1 MREGS
6 DMEQA
11 YLPGTIR
18 QRIQDLIKERK
29 LTQAQLAAE
38 IELSEAALSRFLSG
52 ATDKLGNDYITRIA
66 NYLDVSTD
74 FLHGISDFPE
84 RYNYDI
90 GELGLSHKAA
100 LALYTGAVN
109 TEVVNR
115 LLENARFHEITRMIG
130 QYFDET
136 EAAGFAGMNAMVA
149 AVSGF
154 VQSQTHTNHTGAEGA
169 VRQLEG
175 MTIPYQELDVQCIAG
190 ELLTLLREIK
200 AGIQAKTP
208 VSETLTKQAAQ
219 YIIAA
224 TEKNEANRPMTK
236 DELTAYLIEQSGK
249 ATSGVDPELGKPLMG
264 RLVNAVQDISALMQ
278 QSGLTNDPNEEADK

>member
-1 MREGS
+1 
-6 DMEQA
+6 MEQA

-74 FLHGISDFPE
+74 FLHGLSDFPE

-115 LLENARFHEITRMIG
+115 LLENARFHEITKKIG
-130 QYFDET
+130 
-136 EAAGFAGMNAMVA
+136 
-149 AVSGF
+149 
-154 VQSQTHTNHTGAEGA
+154 
-169 VRQLEG
+169 
-175 MTIPYQELDVQCIAG
+175 
-190 ELLTLLREIK
+190 
-200 AGIQAKTP
+200 
-208 VSETLTKQAAQ
+208 
-219 YIIAA
+219 
-224 TEKNEANRPMTK
+224 
-236 DELTAYLIEQSGK
+236 
-249 ATSGVDPELGKPLMG
+249 
-264 RLVNAVQDISALMQ
+264 
-278 QSGLTNDPNEEADK
+278 